1 MDSLACCGCA
11 LERCLMKPQSVASDL
26 DIVFSVYHA
35 THPYPLGNIVQHDPL
50 YKSLRPQVVWVG
62 EHRVL
67 TTGFGADRCRQLI
80 LRDTRLVEP
89 FYNLYFAIFLL
100 QSHYFLSSPPPG
112 SCRAHSTFSPLTSPP
127 ASSSPSSTPTP
138 TWSSSQGK
146 ETGDNHDQTDGF
158 LNDTFVIVPPLCIYI
173 LLYMDDIMVAL
184 PVKGGQIM

>member
-1 MDSLACCGCA
+1 MYN
-11 LERCLMKPQSVASDL
+11 M
-26 DIVFSVYHA
+26 IHIHIWIY
-35 THPYPLGNIVQHDPL
+35 PL
-50 YKSLRPQVVWVG
+50 YKSLHPQVVWVG

-89 FYNLYFAIFLL
+89 FYNLYFAIFLS
-100 QSHYFLSSPPPG
+100 QSNPFLSSPPPG

-138 TWSSSQGK
+138 TWSSSRGK

-158 LNDTFVIVPPLCIYI
+158 LNDTFVIVLPLCILYSYI
-173 LLYMDDIMVAL
+173 WMILWLSYL
-184 PVKGGQIM
+184 